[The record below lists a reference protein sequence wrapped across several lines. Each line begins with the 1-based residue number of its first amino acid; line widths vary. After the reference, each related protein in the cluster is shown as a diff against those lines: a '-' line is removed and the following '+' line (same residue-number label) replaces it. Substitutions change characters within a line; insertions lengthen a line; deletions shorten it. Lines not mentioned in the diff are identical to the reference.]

1 MWPISLL
8 IRNMARHT
16 ASAKSIF
23 DQAITAVTHDGAA
36 SRRILLLRTLPL
48 SSYVD
53 GKPMKDQALN
63 VAADALAKL
72 WKRSAR

>member
-1 MWPISLL
+1 M
-8 IRNMARHT
+8 T
-16 ASAKSIF
+16 ALQVAN
-23 DQAITAVTHDGAA
+23 DTVTVA
-36 SRRILLLRTLPL
+36 LPL

-63 VAADALAKL
+63 VVADALAKL

>member
-1 MWPISLL
+1 
-8 IRNMARHT
+8 MARHT

-36 SRRILLLRTLPL
+36 SSRILSLRTLPL